1 MNPGLKQ
8 AGIHTSH
15 DVRRIELT
23 EWLPRDVVLTEAE
36 LQGVL
41 SCPAQIQVQA
51 LRNGVYRLRPG
62 SSVGLINLE
71 TIQILIIPKCEM
83 PSLLFML
90 ADVYEF
96 ASLLPQLSGYEKSS
110 DVVDLLIQMFLAQ
123 TATVIRQGLR
133 RTYVT
138 KQDELIVARG
148 RIGMRE
154 SSALHFQGRPRL
166 FCTFEEFTLN
176 GVENQLLLAAL
187 NQIWKR
193 PLLGVHRRS
202 LARRLAAEFEDVIPQ
217 VPGAAQLRRVRRDR
231 LNMHYWPAV
240 GLAELILQQ
249 SGLATQFGEVSGNGF
264 LIDMNK
270 LFEAFVCRKLR
281 KALAPL
287 GVTTHSH
294 VREYFDEEKTTS
306 IIPDLCFTAPTGI
319 RLVGDTKYK
328 TGTTAA
334 SADLYQMLAYC
345 RIMKIRQGVLITV
358 GNREGIRHNIRDG
371 ETVISVIPVDLSC
384 SVDDIDRSIG
394 QLAQWVSDSLNS
406 VSE

>member
-1 MNPGLKQ
+1 MNPRLKH
-8 AGIHTSH
+8 AGIHASN

-23 EWLPRDVVLTEAE
+23 EWLPRDVVLSEAE

-41 SCPAQIQVQA
+41 SSPAQIQVQA

-71 TIQILIIPKCEM
+71 AIQLLIIPKCEM
-83 PSLLFML
+83 PALLFML

-96 ASLLPQLSGYEKSS
+96 ASLLPQLADYESSS
-110 DVVDLLIQMFLAQ
+110 DIVDLLVQMFLAQ

-138 KQDELIVARG
+138 EQDELIVARG

-154 SSALHFQGRPRL
+154 SSALHLQGRPRL
-166 FCTFEEFTLN
+166 SCTFEDFTLN

-187 NQIWKR
+187 NHIWKR
-193 PLLGVHRRS
+193 PLHGVHRRS
-202 LARRLAAEFEDVIPQ
+202 LARRLAAEFEGVIPK
-217 VPGAAQLRRVRRDR
+217 VPGAEQLRRVRRDR

-249 SGLATQFGEVSGNGF
+249 SGLTAQFGEVSSNGF

-270 LFEAFVCRKLR
+270 LFETFVCRRLR
-281 KALAPL
+281 KTLAPL
-287 GVTTHSH
+287 GIATNSQVS
-294 VREYFDEEKTTS
+294 EYLDEEKTTR

-328 TGTTAA
+328 TGKTAA
-334 SADLYQMLAYC
+334 SADLYQMLTYC
-345 RIMKIRQGVLITV
+345 RIMKIRHGVLITV
-358 GNREGIRHNIRDG
+358 GNREAMRHNIRDG
-371 ETVISVIPVDLSC
+371 ETVIDVIPVDLSG
-384 SVDDIDRSIG
+384 SVDDINSSIN
-394 QLAQWVSDSLNS
+394 QLAQWVSDSINS
-406 VSE
+406 ISE